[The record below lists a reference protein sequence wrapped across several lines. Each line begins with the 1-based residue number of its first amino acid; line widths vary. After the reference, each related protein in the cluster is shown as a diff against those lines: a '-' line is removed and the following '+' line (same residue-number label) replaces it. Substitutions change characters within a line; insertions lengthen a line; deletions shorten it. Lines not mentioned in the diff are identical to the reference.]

1 MKKNRWYLRLLAL
14 LVLCGALNVTI
25 TAAAEAGS
33 SDDPLV
39 TLSYLNETFMD
50 SIMERVDQ
58 KIAAR
63 NAQLGISAGSGAG
76 AASNFTVVTLT
87 SGQVLTGDIGCEVM
101 LRVGTAVC
109 VSPSSP
115 GLIDETAATALN
127 NGSALVQN
135 HLYMMTIEGRGVR
148 ATAGTTKLLVRGSY
162 TVARS
167 PHKRPRLGIGCARRG
182 RLERGQ
188 SDGQVSTD
196 AGRCLCGGAHHGAGG
211 AVHLV

>member
-1 MKKNRWYLRLLAL
+1 
-14 LVLCGALNVTI
+14 
-25 TAAAEAGS
+25 
-33 SDDPLV
+33 
-39 TLSYLNETFMD
+39 MD

-63 NAQLGISAGSGAG
+63 NAQLGISAGSGAS

-87 SGQVLTGDIGCEVM
+87 SEQVLTGDIGCEVM

-162 TVARS
+162 TVA
-167 PHKRPRLGIGCARRG
+167 
-182 RLERGQ
+182 
-188 SDGQVSTD
+188 
-196 AGRCLCGGAHHGAGG
+196 
-211 AVHLV
+211 

>member
-63 NAQLGISAGSGAG
+63 ECPVGHFGRQRSRCRVQLHC
-76 AASNFTVVTLT
+76 
-87 SGQVLTGDIGCEVM
+87 GDPHQ
-101 LRVGTAVC
+101 RT
-109 VSPSSP
+109 
-115 GLIDETAATALN
+115 
-127 NGSALVQN
+127 
-135 HLYMMTIEGRGVR
+135 
-148 ATAGTTKLLVRGSY
+148 
-162 TVARS
+162 S
-167 PHKRPRLGIGCARRG
+167 PHWGHRL
-182 RLERGQ
+182 
-188 SDGQVSTD
+188 
-196 AGRCLCGGAHHGAGG
+196 
-211 AVHLV
+211 

>member
-63 NAQLGISAGSGAG
+63 NAQLGIS
-76 AASNFTVVTLT
+76 ASNFTVVTLT

-162 TVARS
+162 TVA
-167 PHKRPRLGIGCARRG
+167 
-182 RLERGQ
+182 
-188 SDGQVSTD
+188 
-196 AGRCLCGGAHHGAGG
+196 
-211 AVHLV
+211 